1 MCIKPGNIQVH
12 QERRKRVFIRQ
23 EWSYNQ
29 YMIAVYDVAP
39 SAAATDPSRLMV
51 STGRKVNQFNELI
64 SSGD

>member
-1 MCIKPGNIQVH
+1 M
-12 QERRKRVFIRQ
+12 FIRQ

-51 STGRKVNQFNELI
+51 SAGRKVNQFNELI

>member
-1 MCIKPGNIQVH
+1 M
-12 QERRKRVFIRQ
+12 FIRQ

-29 YMIAVYDVAP
+29 YMIAVYDAP

-51 STGRKVNQFNELI
+51 SAGRKVNQFNELI